1 MMNRPTALPL
11 LALLMGGLCMQC
23 GAAADIRRSAPSAAA
38 VRAQAQQA
46 EFNRL
51 VLQVVNREMPRGGGY
66 AGAPADVARLAEH
79 GVVWVPEQRALQI
92 RPRAAVPTFCSAA
105 CYMVLLKA
113 LQQWES
119 NHGLR
124 LPAAAW
130 QALDVHPV
138 QPDGHGAWGRA
149 NANGPGFAKLVHDLR
164 VGVNFSDIRLAQ
176 PGDFLKI
183 FWSGEIGAHERG
195 HLVIYLGT
203 ERKKGGV
210 HLRYWSANKP
220 GGYGVKTAPLSRMHN
235 LIFTRITT
243 PQNFVHAHKLPA
255 TDTWLSDMQQ
265 RRFSFD
271 EVRRAC
277 GVH

>member
-1 MMNRPTALPL
+1 MINRPTALPL
-11 LALLMGGLCMQC
+11 LAFLLAGLCMQS
-23 GAAADIRRSAPSAAA
+23 GGAADIKRSAPSAAVA
-38 VRAQAQQA
+38 RAQAQQA

-66 AGAPADVARLAEH
+66 AGAPVDVARLAEH
-79 GVVWVPEQRALQI
+79 GVVWVPERRALQI
-92 RPRAAVPTFCSAA
+92 HPRAAVPTFCSAA
-105 CYMVLLKA
+105 CYMVLLRA

-119 NHGLR
+119 SHGLR

-130 QALDVHPV
+130 QALDVRAD

-243 PQNFVHAHKLPA
+243 PQNFAHAHKLPA
-255 TDTWLSDMQQ
+255 TDTWLRDMQQ
-265 RRFSFD
+265 RRFSFA
-271 EVRRAC
+271 EVRRSC